1 MKRLLAVLAFAMA
14 APAAQAADLY
24 NHGNWPALASDRLA
38 HRVGDIVEIVI
49 SESAAAQDTAT
60 NSSARSNNVGG
71 SISADTVFS
80 HNANLALQN
89 GSNTTGTTGRS
100 GGIVALVSAHVDEVL
115 PNGDLRVSG
124 TRALN
129 INGEQTNI
137 KIKGIVRT
145 ADIASDNSV
154 PSSRLADAMID
165 YDGAG
170 FVSKSSAPG
179 IVTRVFN
186 WLGL

>member
-1 MKRLLAVLAFAMA
+1 MKRLAAVLILALV
-14 APAAQAADLY
+14 PAAQGTDLY
-24 NHGNWPALASDRLA
+24 NHGTWPALASDRLA
-38 HRVGDIVEIVI
+38 HRVGDIVEIVV

-60 NSSARSNNVGG
+60 NSSGRSTNVGG
-71 SISADTVFS
+71 SISADAGFAHS
-80 HNANLALQN
+80 ANLALQN
-89 GSNTTGTTGRS
+89 GSDTTGTTGRS
-100 GGIVALVSAHVDEVL
+100 GGIVAQVSAHVDEVL

-124 TRALN
+124 TQTMN
-129 INGEQTNI
+129 INGEETDI
-137 KIKGIVRT
+137 KIKGIVRI

-165 YDGAG
+165 YNGSG
-170 FVSKSSAPG
+170 FVSRSSAPG

>member
-1 MKRLLAVLAFAMA
+1 MRRMLVALALILMP
-14 APAAQAADLY
+14 PAHAADLY
-24 NHGNWPALASDRLA
+24 THGNGPALASDRLA
-38 HRVGDIVEIVI
+38 HRVGDIVEIVV

-60 NSSARSNNVGG
+60 NSSTRSANVGG
-71 SISADTVFS
+71 QISADVAFS

-89 GSNTTGTTGRS
+89 GSDTTGTTGRS
-100 GGIVALVSAHVDEVL
+100 GGIVAQVSARVDEVL

-124 TRALN
+124 TQALN
-129 INGEQTNI
+129 INGEATNI
-137 KIKGIVRT
+137 RIKGIVRI

-170 FVSKSSAPG
+170 FVSRSSAPG
-179 IVTRVFN
+179 VVTRVFN